1 MGLFGKSGS
10 SFLNF
15 SIMGE
20 LDKDKNIKKFVLLY
34 RTNFNHIFYISY
46 EFVDF
51 IHKIAYNKN
60 NLNKRRI

>member
-34 RTNFNHIFYISY
+34 CVDLLVLSTNQIMHTLQILNIIFGGIPIW
-46 EFVDF
+46 FQP
-51 IHKIAYNKN
+51 
-60 NLNKRRI
+60 